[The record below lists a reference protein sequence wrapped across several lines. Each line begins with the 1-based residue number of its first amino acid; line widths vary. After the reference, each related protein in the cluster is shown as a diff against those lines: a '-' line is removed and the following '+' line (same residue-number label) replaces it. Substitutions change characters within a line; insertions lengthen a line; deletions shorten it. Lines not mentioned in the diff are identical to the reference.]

1 MTTETNAEKL
11 KAIMKRS
18 VGLTDNEGCFAD
30 IVQLDV
36 DDYAWIIQQA
46 ERAIELE
53 QSTTVHV
60 IKRRNGKATIIG
72 WNGERYVY
80 QSESSA
86 RGGKGR
92 KSSD

>member
-1 MTTETNAEKL
+1 MNLKDHLLNEYQAHNKHLIETIKQL
-11 KAIMKRS
+11 
-18 VGLTDNEGCFAD
+18 NEENSRLREA
-30 IVQLDV
+30 LS
-36 DDYAWIIQQA
+36 
-46 ERAIELE
+46 E

-86 RGGKGR
+86 RGGVRHGKPNKGQTF
-92 KSSD
+92 KT